1 MNTRLT
7 PERNR
12 STSESSADSV
22 SEGGRGRAVIGTS
35 AEKNAH
41 ALRSYTP
48 ILYVL
53 FLEFLAISLTKSI
66 VPKLLVDTYGSHTYF
81 VVGVM
86 ETVKG
91 ILAFLSCPAIG
102 KLSDRIGR
110 KPCLLIT
117 VVGTYTSSYLVSSCP
132 ALPCT
137 ALLRPRLVWR
147 SSISNSLFFK

>member
-1 MNTRLT
+1 MSTRLT

-12 STSESSADSV
+12 SGSESSAESAF
-22 SEGGRGRAVIGTS
+22 EGRERSKGT
-35 AEKNAH
+35 H
-41 ALRSYTP
+41 ASRSYSYTP

-66 VPKLLVDTYGSHTYF
+66 VPKLLVDTYGAHTYI

-91 ILAFLSCPAIG
+91 ILAFVSCPAIG

-117 VVGTYTSSYLVSSCP
+117 VVGTCVCELLSMCMPLLLFFL
-132 ALPCT
+132 ALPW
-137 ALLRPRLVWR
+137 LRLVC
-147 SSISNSLFFK
+147 LF

>member
-1 MNTRLT
+1 MNTRSS
-7 PERNR
+7 PERDF
-12 STSESSADSV
+12 SACESSAEST
-22 SEGGRGRAVIGTS
+22 SEGGRGKVAAGNGAGLRENDT
-35 AEKNAH
+35 H
-41 ALRSYTP
+41 APRSYTP

-66 VPKLLVDTYGSHTYF
+66 VPKLLVDTYGSHTYI

-91 ILAFLSCPAIG
+91 ILAFVSCPAMG

-117 VVGTYTSSYLVSSCP
+117 VIGT
-132 ALPCT
+132 
-137 ALLRPRLVWR
+137 
-147 SSISNSLFFK
+147 